1 MLAAGL
7 NCLEFC
13 NPQALK
19 LENAIL
25 GDNEFLSV
33 LHDLVLY
40 TLCKTLYADV
50 SKDTSKNNAD
60 TIDKIK
66 KILGEPRNYGPTPE
80 ELEEMKR
87 AEVIRIINL
96 FSLDNDLNIIGLWR
110 PQLC

>member
-33 LHDLVLY
+33 LHDLVFY
-40 TLCKTLYADV
+40 TLCIRYMQMSAKTLLR
-50 SKDTSKNNAD
+50 TML
-60 TIDKIK
+60 T
-66 KILGEPRNYGPTPE
+66 
-80 ELEEMKR
+80 
-87 AEVIRIINL
+87 
-96 FSLDNDLNIIGLWR
+96 
-110 PQLC
+110 Q